1 MIKGASEIISVK
13 DKSPETGNG
22 KDGINVRP
30 SLGCIDMMEPRIIIG
45 LKWENKQLCRKIS
58 RNW

>member
-13 DKSPETGNG
+13 DKSPETG

-30 SLGCIDMMEPRIIIG
+30 SLGYIDMMEPRIIIG